1 MSAKDVYC
9 PIPWMFQAVRNNGDV
24 RICCQANVTK
34 NQGVVRKEDGSSYNA
49 GKDDMNEARNA
60 KLMKVVRK
68 NMLEGKWSTD
78 CLLYTSPSPRDSS
91 PSRMPSSA

>member
-49 GKDDMNEARNA
+49 GKDDM
-60 KLMKVVRK
+60 
-68 NMLEGKWSTD
+68 D
-78 CLLYTSPSPRDSS
+78 
-91 PSRMPSSA
+91 

>member
-1 MSAKDVYC
+1 MSIKDVYC

-68 NMLEGKWSTD
+68 NMLQGKWSTECGRCKKEED
-78 CLLYTSPSPRDSS
+78 AGEGS
-91 PSRMPSSA
+91 

>member
-1 MSAKDVYC
+1 MSIKDVYC

-49 GKDDMNEARNA
+49 GKDNMDEARNA
-60 KLMKVVRK
+60 KLMKIVRK
-68 NMLEGKWSTD
+68 NMLEGKWLSI
-78 CLLYTSPSPRDSS
+78 TSFKFDWTKENKNRSS
-91 PSRMPSSA
+91 N